1 MSKVVLGFSGGVDS
15 AVSAVLL
22 QKAGHE
28 VHGVYLDNAE
38 ESARL
43 DAVSAAERMGIA
55 LTVIDVKR
63 ELEENVC
70 RPFTEAYLRGET
82 PNPCI
87 LCNPA
92 VKFRALLDA
101 VVPVLECE
109 TPVPV
114 RRKKAK

>member
-22 QKAGHE
+22 QRAGHE

-55 LTVIDVKR
+55 LTVIDAEPLHNLQPERQVQNAYR
-63 ELEENVC
+63 RRRPYRCGAC
-70 RPFTEAYLRGET
+70 RD
-82 PNPCI
+82 
-87 LCNPA
+87 
-92 VKFRALLDA
+92 RALCPRGKRRALQGYA
-101 VVPVLECE
+101 VE
-109 TPVPV
+109 
-114 RRKKAK
+114 